1 MTIKRTVSTEESRL
15 EIRPIC
21 SLIFSTTSIS
31 SILKENLLSS
41 TDKSSIHLEGT
52 QALDLVQ
59 LDQTLMEEVVIST
72 HNHRIVQLPKHT
84 LLIKMLM
91 LIRLQLSTLDLQE
104 TLGDLKKK
112 EAPLTLQTTIT

>member
-31 SILKENLLSS
+31 SILKENLLLS
-41 TDKSSIHLEGT
+41 TDTSFILLLEGM
-52 QALDLVQ
+52 QALGLVQ
-59 LDQTLMEEVVIST
+59 LDLALMEVVT
-72 HNHRIVQLPKHT
+72 NTQGQGIVLVPKHT

-91 LIRLQLSTLDLQE
+91 RVRLLF
-104 TLGDLKKK
+104 
-112 EAPLTLQTTIT
+112 